1 MSEGG
6 EAQASSASVSESPF
20 DFRTSVHEWLRIEE
34 ELSTIQKT
42 LRERRKRKQ
51 VLSEFIATYMEQ
63 HEKEVCSVGNNN
75 ALVLSKR
82 KSTLSLKKEHIL
94 EVLKTHFQDIKDDTR
109 DSIVKEM
116 YDKRE
121 VREKTTIKKTSLG

>member
-1 MSEGG
+1 MSEAP
-6 EAQASSASVSESPF
+6 EECSSASASESPF

-51 VLSEFIATYMEQ
+51 VLSEFIATYMQQ
-63 HEKEVCSVGNNN
+63 HEKEVCSVGDNN

-121 VREKTTIKKTSLG
+121 VREKTTIKKTSIG